1 MAVAFDAVGT
11 DTSGNSATTNDNSTL
26 TVGSGSNRALI
37 VFVTH
42 NNVAITAETVR
53 WDPAGAN
60 QLMTLIGTQL
70 EAIDNTRVSIYGLVN
85 PASGNKIIRTAWT
98 GAADF
103 YVCGVC

>member
-11 DTSGNSATTNDNSTL
+11 DTRADSATTNDNSTL

-42 NNVAITAETVR
+42 NNVAITAETVV

-60 QLMTLIGTQL
+60 QALTLIGTQL

-85 PASGNKIIRTAWT
+85 PTSGNKVIRTSWT
-98 GAADF
+98 TAADF
-103 YVCGVC
+103 YRC